1 MCVIALTVDIEDPA
15 GNGTSVGHGLDELGS
30 AHLVILQCH
39 GDSFASLDGY
49 HMNLGVEHPVGLG
62 CTLVYFL
69 YEVGTRE
76 QTDGHLTCVVSGK
89 GRTGDLLGAIGIS
102 IDIELPPC
110 QVFTGVGALLDLCV
124 TEMGIGE
131 GDLSHITCS
140 DSNLADRG
148 IVSPIRVLVRLI
160 DLLHPVGTGS
170 KLYLDRAVIAG
181 SKGRAVDQS
190 GAGLICIDV
199 ELPSCQVLTGAG
211 LLHDLGI
218 AKMLVIEGHRTGI
231 ACGDSQLPG
240 GSIKLPVGTLAGL
253 IDFFHPVRAGQ
264 QPGRNQALRIGRKGR
279 TGNQFGAS
287 LVCVDIELPAVQ
299 GAAGIGLLDDLTV
312 TVMGIIEG
320 HRAGFTSLDHDLT
333 GGGVI
338 IPQRILAGLVHFLDI
353 VGAGSK
359 LDGDHTTGIG
369 RKGRTGNEFGAVDI
383 GVNIKLPTAQTPA
396 GIGLL
401 HDLSVACLVVRE
413 GHGLGGACF
422 DFEGPNGG
430 IKCPVRILGAFIHF
444 LHIVSAGQQVH
455 HNRTCGV
462 SGKGRSGYLLGQGSI
477 GVDIELPAA

>member
-1 MCVIALTVDIEDPA
+1 
-15 GNGTSVGHGLDELGS
+15 
-30 AHLVILQCH
+30 
-39 GDSFASLDGY
+39 
-49 HMNLGVEHPVGLG
+49 
-62 CTLVYFL
+62 
-69 YEVGTRE
+69 
-76 QTDGHLTCVVSGK
+76 
-89 GRTGDLLGAIGIS
+89 
-102 IDIELPPC
+102 
-110 QVFTGVGALLDLCV
+110 
-124 TEMGIGE
+124 
-131 GDLSHITCS
+131 
-140 DSNLADRG
+140 
-148 IVSPIRVLVRLI
+148 
-160 DLLHPVGTGS
+160 
-170 KLYLDRAVIAG
+170 
-181 SKGRAVDQS
+181 
-190 GAGLICIDV
+190 
-199 ELPSCQVLTGAG
+199 
-211 LLHDLGI
+211 
-218 AKMLVIEGHRTGI
+218 MLVIEGHRTGI

-240 GSIKLPVGTLAGL
+240 GSIKLPVGTLAGF
-253 IDFFHPVRAGQ
+253 IHFFHPVGAGQ

-299 GAAGIGLLDDLTV
+299 GSAGIGLLYDLTI
-312 TVMGIIEG
+312 TVMGIVEG

-383 GVNIKLPTAQTPA
+383 GVHIKLPTAQTSA
-396 GIGLL
+396 GVGLL
-401 HDLSVACLVVRE
+401 HDLSVARLVVRE

-462 SGKGRSGYLLGQGSI
+462 SGKGRSGHLLGQCSI